1 MKKTLLLF
9 ASISSLLVLPLF
21 ISGCGNHGARTA
33 QIHDAR
39 AELIAGFHGK
49 IHDVKMIGDEMHPYR
64 YVPST
69 IKIKAGDMVRFTM
82 AADGVHDVSFKN
94 QTLPS
99 GATML
104 MEHDGELASPLL
116 QVHGQNWD
124 VYFPA
129 DMPAGEYN
137 FICTPHVALG
147 MRGKVIVTK

>member
-1 MKKTLLLF
+1 MKKSFLFLITLTSLF
-9 ASISSLLVLPLF
+9 ALSF
-21 ISGCGNHGARTA
+21 AMSGCDNHGARTA

-69 IKIKAGDMVRFTM
+69 VKIKPGDMVRFTM
-82 AADGVHDVSFKN
+82 ATDGVHDVSFKN

-116 QVHGQNWD
+116 QVHGQSWD

-129 DMPAGEYN
+129 TMPAGEYN